1 MFQNQKQLATWSC
14 AVGSVI
20 SWYDFV
26 IFGTAAALIFK
37 DLFFPG
43 MSHLGPILVFAVG
56 FIGRPLGSVLFGWLG
71 DRIGRKPTLTWTL
84 LLTGIFTVAIGLL
97 PTYESIGI
105 MATALLI
112 VFRILQ
118 SAALGGEWSAASTMM
133 LEYNID
139 SKHRGFFGSLI
150 SAGLSLASIMAAA
163 IFALIT
169 LLPTEDLMSW
179 GWRVPFLLS
188 AVLVVFGMYLRLKL
202 LDTPA
207 FQDLKRSNSVSI
219 SPMKDL
225 FATSWKKI
233 LACTGAHQ
241 TASAWYFGVTVFGF
255 AWLTNNSVMTRA
267 EISQIWLYFTPVAL
281 AAVLFFGWLGD
292 RIGRVTMYQISAVSG
307 IVLAVPM
314 IWALSQGNLV
324 LVLMMG
330 VLLMQAMT
338 WSQAPTFF
346 TEIYPS
352 HIRQSG
358 SGVTLQIPSVIGG
371 GFMPLVY
378 TQVSA
383 QHGIMWVAP
392 ILIALGVW
400 AVVSSWW
407 LKALLSKESVEA
419 QT

>member
-1 MFQNQKQLATWSC
+1 MFKSQKQLATWSC

-43 MSHLGPILVFAVG
+43 MSHLLPILVFAVG
-56 FIGRPLGSVLFGWLG
+56 FIGRPLGSVVFGWLG
-71 DRIGRKPTLTWTL
+71 DRIGRKPTLTMTL

-97 PTYESIGI
+97 PTYEAIGVT
-105 MATALLI
+105 ATVLLI
-112 VFRILQ
+112 ALRILQ
-118 SAALGGEWSAASTMM
+118 SAALGGEWSSASTMM

-139 SKHRGFFGSLI
+139 SKNRGFLGSLI
-150 SAGLSLASIMAAA
+150 SAGFSLASIMSAA

-179 GWRVPFLLS
+179 GWRIPFLLS
-188 AVLVVFGMYLRLKL
+188 GVLVAFGIYLRLKL

-207 FQDLKRSNSVSI
+207 FQELKRNNNLSL
-219 SPMKDL
+219 SPMKEL

-241 TASAWYFGVTVFGF
+241 TASAWFFGVTVFGF
-255 AWLTNNSVMTRA
+255 AWLVNNSVMTRA
-267 EISQIWLYFTPVAL
+267 EISQIWFYFTPIAL

-292 RIGRVTMYQISAVSG
+292 RIGRITMYQISAVVG
-307 IVLAVPM
+307 IVLALPM
-314 IWALSQGNLV
+314 VWALSQGNLV
-324 LVLMMG
+324 LVLITG
-330 VLLMQAMT
+330 VLLMQTMT

-346 TEIYPS
+346 TEIYPA

-371 GFMPLVY
+371 GVMPLVY
-378 TQVSA
+378 SHVSA
-383 QHGIMWVAP
+383 AYGIMWVAA
-392 ILIALGVW
+392 ILVLLGIW
-400 AVVSSWW
+400 AVISSWW
-407 LKALLSKESVEA
+407 LKSLLAKESEQGA
-419 QT
+419 I